1 RAMTRLLADLAGT
14 YDVILIDSPPL
25 LPVTDAAILS
35 KLAGGTLVV
44 AGADRLQKPPLRTS
58 LEALSKVDAH
68 VLGIVLN
75 KAQRRDRDRYA
86 YEYYS
91 SEDPTL
97 AGSRVSATR
106 SSRRTTVP
114 QPTHAKRST
123 WPGEK
128 LSTSRR

>member
-1 RAMTRLLADLAGT
+1 MSRLLADLAGT
-14 YDVILIDSPPL
+14 YDVVLIDSPPL

-35 KLAGGTLVV
+35 KLVGGTLVV
-44 AGADRLQKPPLRTS
+44 AGADRLQKPQLRTS
-58 LEALSKVDAH
+58 LEALAKVDAH

-75 KAQRRDRDRYA
+75 KAQRKERDRYA

-97 AGSRVSATR
+97 TGSRGSAAR
-106 SSRRTTVP
+106 SSRRVVAQ
-114 QPTHAKRST
+114 QPTHAKRAT

-128 LSTSRR
+128 LSTTRR